1 MNEKVK
7 VKDLISHL
15 LTLEQEKL
23 IYVNY
28 DYCCELSPIPSEELD
43 SEGNYQII
51 AW

>member
-1 MNEKVK
+1 MDKIK

-15 LTLEQEKL
+15 ETLDQEKL

-28 DYCCELSPIPSEELD
+28 DFHASMSPIPSDELD
-43 SEGNYQII
+43 EDGNYQII